1 LAEAWF
7 TATSL
12 AIEASHF
19 IQSWQV
25 ELRGEAHA
33 ERWAHGISRSVLSGL
48 APVR

>member
-25 ELRGEAHA
+25 ELRGEAHHRA
-33 ERWAHGISRSVLSGL
+33 GGL
-48 APVR
+48 TGNADSSLRVS